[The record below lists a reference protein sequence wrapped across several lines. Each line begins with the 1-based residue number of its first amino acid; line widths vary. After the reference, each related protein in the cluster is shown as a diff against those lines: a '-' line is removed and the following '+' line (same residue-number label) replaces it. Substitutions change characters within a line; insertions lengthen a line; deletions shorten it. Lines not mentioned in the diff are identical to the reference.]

1 MRFDLN
7 LKYLLI
13 LPLIFGLSC
22 TQNKKTAAVKTETDE
37 SCSAHLPSRY
47 GIAVT
52 HSSADST
59 FSSSSKTSH
68 HGMKWIPAGVFS
80 MGAKDQEGRK
90 DEYPAHQV
98 KLDGFW
104 MDEKEVTN
112 REFAAFVKATGY
124 KTIAERKPDWE
135 EIKKQLPPGTPKPPD
150 NILVPAA
157 LTFNPPSHPV
167 PLDNASQWWAWTTG
181 ANWKHPEGPKST
193 IAGRD
198 NFPVTQV
205 CWEDANAYAKWAG
218 KRLPTE
224 AEWEYAARGGM
235 QDAIYPWGNEP
246 VERGKPK
253 ANTWQGSFPDKNTD
267 WDGFHGLAP
276 VGSFAANGYG
286 LFDMAGNVW
295 EWVADWYKADYY
307 QGLEGRTSVNPGG
320 PKDSYDPDE
329 PTVAKKVTRG
339 GSFMCNS
346 SYCKGYRI
354 SARMKSSP
362 DTGLQNT
369 GFRCV
374 SK

>member
-80 MGAKDQEGRK
+80 MGANDQEGRK

-104 MDEKEVTN
+104 
-112 REFAAFVKATGY
+112 
-124 KTIAERKPDWE
+124 
-135 EIKKQLPPGTPKPPD
+135 
-150 NILVPAA
+150 
-157 LTFNPPSHPV
+157 SHPV
-167 PLDNASQWWAWTTG
+167 PLDNASQWWAWTNG
-181 ANWKHPEGPKST
+181 ASWKHPEGPKST
-193 IAGRD
+193 IEGKE

-235 QDAIYPWGNEP
+235 KDAIYPWGNEP
-246 VERGKPK
+246 VESGRPK

-267 WDGFHGLAP
+267 WDGFHSLAP

-329 PTVAKKVTRG
+329 PTVPKKVTRG